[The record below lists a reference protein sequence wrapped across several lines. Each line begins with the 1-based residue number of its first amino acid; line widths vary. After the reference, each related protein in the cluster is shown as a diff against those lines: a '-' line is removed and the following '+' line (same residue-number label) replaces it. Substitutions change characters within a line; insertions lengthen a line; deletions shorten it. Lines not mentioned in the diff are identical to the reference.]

1 MRNDPIWIELRDE
14 LASIYGQAV
23 ELVFPQSWTYDSS
36 MWFKEI
42 EKHSFRSELQY
53 RDEEIQE
60 RLRMEGLLLLFI
72 SVQGRPE
79 ALILGYHLDESVIET
94 FYLDTIAVR
103 MRGKGVGPTLMRWL
117 MKWAKK
123 NGYERIALD
132 TELENE
138 SGLRLRDFY
147 RKLGFIEGHIDENGN
162 IPMSISL

>member
-1 MRNDPIWIELRDE
+1 MRNDPTWIGLRDE

-23 ELVFPQSWTYDSS
+23 ELDFPTSWSDKSNA
-36 MWFKEI
+36 WFKEI

-53 RDEEIQE
+53 GDEEIRA
-60 RLRMEGLLLLFI
+60 RLEMDGLLLLFV
-72 SVQGRPE
+72 SVQGTPE
-79 ALILGYHLDESVIET
+79 ALVLGYHLGEPTIET

-103 MRGKGVGPTLMRWL
+103 MKGKGVGPALMRWL

-123 NGYERIALD
+123 NGYQRMALD

-147 RKLGFIEGHIDENGN
+147 RKLGFVQGATDDVGN
-162 IPMSISL
+162 ISMSIDL